1 MTLFQVCKD
10 CVKRS
15 KNCHSNCIDYSTEKA
30 LNALQ
35 NLKERKEKEAQ
46 ATKFEGVERRVYKSC
61 GRKSGRNT

>member
-1 MTLFQVCKD
+1 MQSFKACKD

-35 NLKERKEKEAQ
+35 NLKERKEKESKAIQ
-46 ATKFEGVERRVYKSC
+46 FEGAERRVYKSC
-61 GRKSGRNT
+61 GKKIGRNS